1 MDVTMLSALRNR
13 SFRLYWFGFL
23 ASIIGFQIQIV
34 GIGYFVFDRTGS
46 ELNLGLVSGAQAAAG
61 ILFAVLGGVI
71 ADRVE
76 RRQLLLLAQVGAM
89 ACTLT
94 LSTLVAVDV
103 IRVWQVAAIA
113 FVFGSF
119 QAFDQPTRSAILPQL
134 IDRKDL
140 PNAIALTSAVWQASA
155 IIGPTIAVLVIQ
167 FAGFAAMFYLSSA
180 GFAVFILVLTVLKVR
195 PPVVAPGQISR
206 AKRTIGAD
214 LVAGMSYIRGNRL
227 FRALISLAFLNA
239 VFGLSFIV
247 LLPAFAIEQLNAGS
261 GEFGG
266 LYVAMGIGSLVGTM
280 VIAALGD
287 FPNKGRLVVGGAV
300 AFGGLLIV
308 FSVSTWLPVSMVIIL
323 AIGLVRALYMTSA
336 QTMLQLHLDDGYR
349 GRVMAVY
356 GLQWS
361 LMPLGGLI
369 GGVTAEFFGTPVV
382 LAAGGVAVVIFSL
395 LIGLRQIELRE
406 RREPA
411 ASESVPAG

>member
-1 MDVTMLSALRNR
+1 MNVAMLSALRHPG
-13 SFRLYWFGFL
+13 FRLYWFGFL

-76 RRQLLLLAQVGAM
+76 RRQLLMLMQAGAL

-119 QAFDQPTRSAILPQL
+119 QAFDQPTRAAILPQL

-155 IIGPTIAVLVIQ
+155 IIGPMIMGLVTA

-180 GFAVFILVLTVLKVR
+180 GFAVFILVLAVLKVK
-195 PPVVAPGQISR
+195 PPVVAPDQIPQS
-206 AKRTIGAD
+206 KRTIGAD

-239 VFGLSFIV
+239 IFGLSFIV
-247 LLPAFAIEQLNAGS
+247 LLPAFAIEQLDVGS
-261 GEFGG
+261 GGFAA
-266 LYVAMGIGSLVGTM
+266 LYIAMGVGSLVGTLA
-280 VIAALGD
+280 IAALGD
-287 FPNKGRLVVGGAV
+287 FPNKGRMVVGGAV

-308 FSVSTWLPVSMVIIL
+308 FSVSTWLPVSMVLLL

-336 QTMLQLHLDDGYR
+336 QTMIQLRLDDRYR

-369 GGVTAEFFGTPVV
+369 GGLTAEFFGAPVAV
-382 LAAGGVAVVIFSL
+382 GFGGVAVVMFSL
-395 LIGLRQIELRE
+395 LIGLRQLELRE
-406 RREPA
+406 GREPS
-411 ASESVPAG
+411 ASEAVPAG